1 MSVEEIALLYALLRE
16 PVGWLWRRFV
26 VQPRVDKALGEMGV
40 SVEAF
45 EKSLA
50 KGGLLWKLT
59 SGNSSKAGDSSR
71 SPPPST

>member
-1 MSVEEIALLYALLRE
+1 MSLEELAILYALARE
-16 PVGWLWRRFV
+16 PIGWLWRRFV
-26 VQPRVDKALGEMGV
+26 VKKRLDKALGELGV
-40 SVEAF
+40 SVESF

-59 SGNSSKAGDSSR
+59 SGKSSKAEGSSR